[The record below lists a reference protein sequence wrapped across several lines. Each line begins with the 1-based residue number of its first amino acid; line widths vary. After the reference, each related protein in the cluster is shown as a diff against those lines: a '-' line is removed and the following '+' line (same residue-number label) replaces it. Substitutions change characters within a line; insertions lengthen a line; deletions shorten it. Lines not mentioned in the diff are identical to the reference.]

1 MKIQYAFTFLIGL
14 TANFAFGQT
23 VPNYALLNSNNVKLA
38 VSANGAIGFNAA
50 FTRGSWMP
58 ADADAGTIFAA
69 CPWISGTNAQGQL
82 YLTAQYVDP
91 TDYAWFYGP
100 LTQNATADSAYSE
113 NFNHVW
119 NIKQEEINTHQA
131 YFQSLQNGT
140 TATLFPNGYNIP
152 ADFLSW
158 PAHGDVSLGYDF
170 NLAPFHDYNNDG
182 VYNPQDGDYPT
193 ICGDE
198 CLYLIINDIGNS
210 TIPKM
215 GNQVDMWIYAFNTP
229 TNAAVNNTFFA
240 KFKFTNKST
249 QTYFNTR
256 ISQMNDLDIGNAFND
271 YSATDVAYGAVYAY
285 NGTPSDSV
293 VVGSNAGTY
302 GDNPPIES
310 MLLLRGPLLDADL
323 TDNALYA
330 NALAQSLGSY
340 GDQGFGFGD
349 GIVDNERSGLAS
361 SVNYINSSNPIL
373 GEPGSNYPTSF
384 YNLMLGKHID
394 GSEDVNP
401 LTGNSTQYWAPS
413 NSDTYN
419 ELVPATEQFTHSDN
433 GLPPNDMRQLGTT
446 LPFTYEPGESNFM
459 DLAYV
464 FAQAAP
470 ASGMSVDAL
479 NIQYMNDVKQFF
491 NENLTDCQILEMP
504 LAVENIAPSSTF
516 SIYPN
521 PTSEN
526 LNITVS
532 EAFIGE
538 TYSFYNN
545 VGQLVLTNK
554 VLSTQTSLDVSR
566 LSQGTYT
573 LVLKDSRKLVVIQ

>member
-1 MKIQYAFTFLIGL
+1 MKIQYALTILIGL

-23 VPNYALLNSNNVKLA
+23 LPNYAILNSNNVKVV
-38 VSANGAIGFNAA
+38 VSANGVIGYHPSLEK
-50 FTRGSWMP
+50 GSWMP
-58 ADADAGTIFAA
+58 ANANAGTIFAA
-69 CPWISGTNAQGQL
+69 CPWISGTNAQGEL

-91 TDYAWFYGP
+91 TYYAWFYGP
-100 LTQNATADSAYSE
+100 LTQATTADSAYSE
-113 NFNHVW
+113 SFNHVW
-119 NIKQEEINTHQA
+119 NIQQDEINTHVS

-140 TATLFPNGYNIP
+140 TATLFPNGYTIP

-170 NLAPFHDYNNDG
+170 NLAPFHDYNGDG

-215 GNQVDMWIYAFNTP
+215 GNQVEMWIYAFNTP
-229 TNAAVNNTFFA
+229 TNVAVNNTFFT

-256 ISQMNDLDIGNAFND
+256 ISQMNDLDIGLPQND

-293 VVGSNAGTY
+293 ALGNNTGTY
-302 GDNPPIES
+302 GDNSPIES
-310 MLLLRGPLLDADL
+310 MLLLRGPLLDADQ
-323 TDNALYA
+323 TDNALYP
-330 NALAQSLGSY
+330 NALAQSLGSS

-349 GIVDNERSGLAS
+349 GMVDNERSGLAS

-373 GEPGSNYPTSF
+373 GEPGANYPTSF

-394 GSEDVNP
+394 GSEVLHP
-401 LTGNSTQYWAPS
+401 TTGNPVTYWAPGT
-413 NSDTYN
+413 SDIYN
-419 ELVPATEQFTHSDN
+419 ELVPDSEQFIHSDN
-433 GLPPNDMRQLGTT
+433 GLPPNDVRQVGTT
-446 LPFTYEPGESNFM
+446 LPFTYEPGESNFL

-464 FAQAAP
+464 FAQAEP
-470 ASGMSVDAL
+470 GSGTLVETV
-479 NIQYMNDVKQFF
+479 NVTFMNTVKQFF
-491 NENLTDCQILEMP
+491 NEDLADCLVLELP
-504 LAVENIAPSSTF
+504 AAVEILLSETSL

-521 PTSEN
+521 PASN
-526 LNITVS
+526 QLNITVS
-532 EAFIGE
+532 EALLGE
-538 TYSFYNN
+538 NYSLYNS
-545 VGQLVLTNK
+545 VGQLILTNK
-554 VLSTQTSLDVSR
+554 IQSTQTTLDISK
-566 LSQGTYT
+566 LAKGTYT
-573 LVLKDSRKLVVIQ
+573 VVLKGARKVVVVE